1 MTVKSTFLA
10 ATVAAVALAG
20 CQTMGPKQT
29 IGGLGGGLA
38 GGLIGSQIGAGEGN
52 LLAVGIGTL
61 AGAWLGS
68 EIGASLDRAD
78 QAYAA
83 QTYQQTFDT
92 YPTGQTGQWRNPDTG
107 HYGTVTPTHTYV
119 AGNGQNCR
127 EFTQTIYV
135 GGQAQTGTGTACRN
149 NNGTWQIM

>member
-1 MTVKSTFLA
+1 MTFKTVFLA
-10 ATVAAVALAG
+10 AGVAAVTLAG
-20 CQTMGPKQT
+20 CQGMGPKQT

-61 AGAWLGS
+61 AGAFLGS

-78 QAYAA
+78 QTYIA
-83 QTYQQTFDT
+83 QSNQQAFNT
-92 YPTGQTGQWRNPDTG
+92 YPTGQTASWTNPDTG
-107 HYGTVTPTHTYV
+107 HSGSVTPTHTYV
-119 AGNGQNCR
+119 ASNGQNCR
-127 EFTQTIYV
+127 DFQQTIYV

-149 NNGTWQIM
+149 SNGTWQIM

>member
-1 MTVKSTFLA
+1 MTMKSICLA
-10 ATVAAVALAG
+10 ATVAAVALTG

-38 GGLIGSQIGAGEGN
+38 GGLIGSQIGRGEGN

-68 EIGASLDRAD
+68 EVGASLDRAD
-78 QAYAA
+78 QAYLATTSQNA
-83 QTYQQTFDT
+83 FES
-92 YPTGQTGQWRNPDTG
+92 YPTGRTASWSNPDTG
-107 HYGTVTPTHTYV
+107 HYGSITPTHTYV

-127 EFTQTIYV
+127 EFQQTIYIS
-135 GGQAQTGTGTACRN
+135 GQAQTGNGTACRN
-149 NNGTWQIM
+149 ANGTWQIM